1 MAYGVKYRLIFSDLL
16 GHAKKVEIL
25 QDGYSGE
32 VLPMIG
38 TGNPVEM
45 EWEGDDDFYNPI
57 IGSSCTLNLLV
68 TDDVTYDDFFKG
80 NEEEY
85 RVQIY
90 YDRNQ
95 SNVFQ
100 DRVEEIATNAGRIEV
115 LECIENELTQGNTI
129 SSDFTKRVL
138 NDGGTIDNETCI
150 GKSITDSRSYEWGT
164 FWEGFLYLDTYSEA
178 LSTTPFEISITALD
192 GLGLLDVNDSRAL
205 NIYVNPI
212 EFGTNLGE
220 WYYVSEML
228 QEFNKDATAVERYLY
243 WAGDTQWTGT
253 SDFIGDIPAR
263 PWSTYSNIDA
273 KLNFLNNKEVL
284 ENILRKSNSRIFHA
298 FGDWWVVPNSLYLDD
313 VFSGQY
319 YDRTVFK
326 NALAN
331 GQNEVVD
338 FQVFG
343 VGDGRTFEGN
353 ATKNVSKS
361 IKKDL
366 QPIQNDLTIE
376 YLSPLKKVIL
386 ESDLKQE
393 GEVYGFM
400 SAGQGFTFGA
410 SGHTLSYGAVATNHD
425 FVGSNNQSYKL
436 TNFTTSAA
444 SRITAI
450 SQDGFF
456 KIGNFNPADNVRYS
470 FEYLFDSSATSVS
483 YKLYYSV
490 KVDSSLSPFIPITT
504 RYYDKDNNSMSG
516 TLVYNELQFSDAR
529 DLGRWQKES
538 GSLPNDSNLGYYMQI
553 SITFYQ
559 PVLGSGTGYSAMYL
573 DNIIAKDSDTERDE
587 QILTSTIT
595 QNRGVYDF
603 EVVPNEEI
611 VNAFLAKGVFSSPI
625 TVDDDKNNAQQ
636 ILNDYRTYVP
646 RYEGT
651 GYGNKN
657 KPVTPL
663 DKLFVD
669 FKTDYQDDQASMIDT
684 LKYNLRLNEFKFIA
698 HTPNND
704 PDVTV
709 THQLRQ
715 N

>member
-25 QDGYSGE
+25 QNGYSGE

-38 TGNPVEM
+38 TGNPVEI

-68 TDDVTYDDFFKG
+68 TDDVTYDDFFEG
-80 NEEEY
+80 DEEEY

-115 LECIENELTQGNTI
+115 FQCIENELTQGNTI
-129 SSDFTKRVL
+129 SSDFTTRVL

-150 GKSITDSRSYEWGT
+150 GKSITDSRTYEWGT
-164 FWEGFLYLDTYSEA
+164 FWEGFLYLDSYTEA
-178 LSTTPFEISITALD
+178 ISTTPYEISITALD
-192 GLGLLDVNDSRAL
+192 GLGLLDVNDSRAI
-205 NIYVNPI
+205 NIYVNPY
-212 EFGTNLGE
+212 ESGTNKGE
-220 WYYVSEML
+220 WYFVSEML

-243 WAGDTQWTGT
+243 WGIIEQYTGT
-253 SDFIGDIPAR
+253 TDALGDIPAR
-263 PWSTYSNIDA
+263 PWSVYSNIDN
-273 KLNFLNNKEVL
+273 KLNFLDNKEVL

-298 FGDWWVVPNSLYLDD
+298 FGDWYVVPNSICLDE

-319 YDRTVFK
+319 YDRSVFK
-326 NALAN
+326 NALSN
-331 GQNEVVD
+331 GQNEIIE

-343 VGDGRTFEGN
+343 VGDARDFEGN
-353 ATKNVSKS
+353 ATRNVTKR
-361 IKKDL
+361 IVDDL
-366 QPIQNDLTIE
+366 QPIKNDLVVE
-376 YLSPLKKVIL
+376 YLSPLNKVII
-386 ESDLKQE
+386 ESDLEQE
-393 GEVYGFM
+393 GSVYGQM
-400 SAGQGFTFGA
+400 SSGQGFTFGA
-410 SGHTLSYGAVATNHD
+410 GGYTLTYGSVADSHEY
-425 FVGSNNQSYKL
+425 VASNNQSYKL
-436 TNFTTSAA
+436 TNFTTTLG
-444 SRITAI
+444 SRITAL
-450 SQDGFF
+450 SQNGFL
-456 KIGNFNPADNVRYS
+456 KTGNFVPADNVEYS

-483 YKLYYSV
+483 YKLHYSV
-490 KVDSSLSPFIPITT
+490 EVEYSGGSFIPLTT
-504 RYYDKDNNSMSG
+504 LYFDKANDTMSG
-516 TLVYNELQFSDAR
+516 TVVYNELRFDDFGELQ
-529 DLGRWQKES
+529 RWQKES
-538 GSLPNDSNLGYYMQI
+538 SSLPKTALGFYMRV

-559 PVLGSGTGYSAMYL
+559 PVLNSGTGYSALYL
-573 DNIIAKDSDTERDE
+573 DNIKVQDTDSERDD
-587 QILTSTIT
+587 QVLTSKISE
-595 QNRGVYDF
+595 NRGVYDF

-611 VNAFLAKGVFSSPI
+611 VNAFISKGVFSSPI
-625 TVDDDKNNAQQ
+625 AVDDDRNNAQQ

-657 KPVTPL
+657 KPITPL
-663 DKLFVD
+663 NKLYID
-669 FKTDYQDDQASMIDT
+669 FDTLKEDQSTMIDT
-684 LKYNLRLNEFKFIA
+684 LKYNLRQNEFGIIS
-698 HTPNND
+698 HVPNND